1 MRENARTRNNN
12 RRNNPPTIR
21 TASPETP
28 WVGESEVGERK
39 KFGELSDVTNIEMG
53 IVKVPRELLDELIH
67 KEPIE
72 KYYTVDEV
80 PVARYNKGTG
90 VDGGVKMRMLVRK
103 KLAIV
108 VEN

>member
-1 MRENARTRNNN
+1 MREPGRTRNNN
-12 RRNNPPTIR
+12 NNNRRHNPPIIR

-28 WVGESEVGERK
+28 WVGGESEVGERK

-80 PVARYNKGTG
+80 PVAR
-90 VDGGVKMRMLVRK
+90 
-103 KLAIV
+103 
-108 VEN
+108 

>member
-1 MRENARTRNNN
+1 MREPGRTRNNN
-12 RRNNPPTIR
+12 NRRHNPPIIR

-28 WVGESEVGERK
+28 WVGGESEVGERK

-80 PVARYNKGTG
+80 PVAR
-90 VDGGVKMRMLVRK
+90 
-103 KLAIV
+103 
-108 VEN
+108 

>member
-1 MRENARTRNNN
+1 MSTGVRENARTRNNN

-21 TASPETP
+21 TASPEQAP
-28 WVGESEVGERK
+28 WVGGESEVGERK

-53 IVKVPRELLDELIH
+53 IVKVPMELLDELIH

-80 PVARYNKGTG
+80 PVAR
-90 VDGGVKMRMLVRK
+90 
-103 KLAIV
+103 
-108 VEN
+108 